1 MKTNTMMRV
10 ASVLLVAVLL
20 STCVISGTFA
30 KYVTSDDAT
39 DSARVAKWGVGITTS
54 GTLFGEQYKDAPIA
68 DANDNTITVQVN
80 NYADSTTNNV
90 VAPGTKNETGLT
102 FTLTGTPEVDV
113 AIKIE
118 IESSDIFLP
127 AGTYGTTD
135 TTGYNPVVFTL
146 KNGAGATLVQ
156 GTLATIATWLEG
168 LSKTYD
174 SNTNLATIGTG
185 ADTVTKTD
193 GTYVLTWEWDFDD
206 NGSGTNDDL
215 DTALGNILAGQSVP
229 GAITETSFNITISAT
244 QVN

>member
-1 MKTNTMMRV
+1 MKKNTMMRV

-20 STCVISGTFA
+20 STCVISSTFA
-30 KYVTSDDAT
+30 KYVTSDEAT

-54 GTLFGEQYKDAPIA
+54 GNLFGEQYKDAPIA
-68 DANDNTITVQVN
+68 TANDNTITVQVS
-80 NYADSTTNNV
+80 NYADNTTNNV

-113 AIKIE
+113 LIEIE
-118 IESSDIFLP
+118 IESTDIYLP
-127 AGTYGTTD
+127 AGTYGTTVTD
-135 TTGYNPVVFTL
+135 GYNPVVFTL
-146 KNGAGATLVQ
+146 KNGNGGILAQ

-168 LSKTYD
+168 LTQTYN
-174 SNTNLATIGTG
+174 SNTNLATIGTSTDG
-185 ADTVTKTD
+185 NTTTD
-193 GTYVLTWEWDFDD
+193 GTYVLTWEWDFDN

-215 DTALGNILAGQSVP
+215 DTALGQSVT